1 MVEYFSNRPECTKE
15 QRIEG
20 LELLGATIANKR
32 NVYDIEKAFLYIK
45 RGMEERFEKKSCPLL
60 KKQMKPLEIYQN
72 RKESQTLEE
81 LVLLQ
86 GDDHAIHMEGL
97 IIRERVL
104 GTDNSELR
112 FPIRY
117 RGAVLADS
125 ENYELCIG
133 LWDRSMER
141 DQRCNVSVTEDLEM
155 MTTDLFG
162 EMVRKKAPVEISV
175 CRRNV

>member
-97 IIRERVL
+97 IIRERESLELIIQNFASQLDTVVRFL
-104 GTDNSELR
+104 LTQKTTNYALVCGTVQWRET
-112 FPIRY
+112 
-117 RGAVLADS
+117 
-125 ENYELCIG
+125 
-133 LWDRSMER
+133 
-141 DQRCNVSVTEDLEM
+141 NVVMCQSQ
-155 MTTDLFG
+155 
-162 EMVRKKAPVEISV
+162 KI
-175 CRRNV
+175 